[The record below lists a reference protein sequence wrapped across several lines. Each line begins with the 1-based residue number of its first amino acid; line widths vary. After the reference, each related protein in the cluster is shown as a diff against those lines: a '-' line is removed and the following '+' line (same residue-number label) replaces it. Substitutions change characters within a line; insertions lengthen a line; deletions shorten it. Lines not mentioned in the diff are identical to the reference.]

1 MGEKELFGFTEEEA
15 KRIVEELK
23 RYTHGV
29 VEKVITKTVE
39 KPPPPLHSLTTL
51 QREANKL
58 YGYSAKKTLD
68 IAQNLYERLKLISY
82 PRTES
87 KHLSPADRKLVLKVL
102 EKLGRRDLKEAA
114 LRAGKRVFDASKV
127 GDHHAI
133 IPLEKAPAGLNK
145 DERRIYELVLRRF
158 LAAFYPPYIYKTT
171 TLLIR
176 VGKDYHF
183 LAKFKEVLQKG
194 WKELYDAEGENGK
207 IPTFK
212 EGERVKKIS
221 QKAVK
226 KKTQPPPRYTE
237 GALLKEMERLG
248 LGTPATRAQIIETL
262 KKRGYLTRKGK
273 TLLPTQKAFELIEK
287 VKTLSVSSPEMT
299 AEWEK
304 ELEKIHLGRLGYK
317 GYRTFMERIKNFTAE
332 GVERLK
338 GDRKGG

>member
-15 KRIVEELK
+15 KRIAEELK
-23 RYTHGV
+23 KYTHGV
-29 VEKVITKTVE
+29 IEKVSTKVVE

-68 IAQNLYERLKLISY
+68 IAQTLYEKLKLISY

-87 KHLSPADRKLVLKVL
+87 KHLSPADRKLVLRIL
-102 EKLGRRDLKEAA
+102 EELEREDLKEAA

-127 GDHHAI
+127 ADHHAI
-133 IPLEKAPAGLNK
+133 IPLKKAPAGLGG
-145 DERRIYELVLRRF
+145 DEKRIYDLVLRRF
-158 LAAFYPPYIYKTT
+158 LAAFYPPYVYKTI
-171 TLLIR
+171 TLLVK
-176 VGKDYHF
+176 VGKKYHF
-183 LAKFKEVLQKG
+183 LARFKEVLQKG
-194 WKELYDAEGENGK
+194 WKELYDAGGGEEK
-207 IPTFK
+207 IPTFR
-212 EGERVKKIS
+212 EGEKVKKLS
-221 QKAVK
+221 QKVVK

-287 VKTLSVSSPEMT
+287 VKTLPVSSPEMT
-299 AEWEK
+299 AEWER

-317 GYRTFMERIKNFTAE
+317 GYKTFMEKIKRFTAE
-332 GVERLK
+332 GVEKLK
-338 GDRKGG
+338 KTP